1 MQFIL
6 FKTSK
11 KRKFYIHSQLQF
23 FNGLVLDG
31 SFTFNRIE
39 V

>member
-6 FKTSK
+6 FKISK
-11 KRKFYIHSQLQF
+11 KRRFYIHSHLQF
-23 FNGLVLDG
+23 FNGLVRDG

>member
-6 FKTSK
+6 FKTLK
-11 KRKFYIHSQLQF
+11 KRKFYIHSHLQF
-23 FNGLVLDG
+23 SNGLVLNG
-31 SFTFNRIE
+31 SFTFNWIE